1 MSDYDI
7 QLDAKSPDGTVID
20 VARGGRRARAVDQP
34 DPDQI
39 DDAVVRL
46 GIIGATS
53 TGTNTTTRTSSSSCS
68 RAGC

>member
-7 QLDAKSPDGTVID
+7 QLDVKYPHGTVID
-20 VARGGRRARAVDQP
+20 VAAEAAAHEPWFNQTLT
-34 DPDQI
+34 QI

-46 GIIGATS
+46 GSSRATS
-53 TGTNTTTRTSSSSCS
+53 TGTSTTTRTSSSSCS